1 MDLNDNEM
9 LYKPSSVW
17 IRSLIW
23 AIIGSFSF
31 GFIYACIARMDEVVI
46 AKGELQALGAE
57 RPIRAPI
64 SGIVSEI
71 YIKEG
76 DSVEKNSKLLKFD
89 NNVLLAKK
97 EGLKA
102 KLEELKSSINS
113 ESEILKEISILANAG
128 GIQKLQYLQQKNK
141 VIELGFAK
149 KQIEAEIKEI
159 NFDKKKTVLVS
170 PVKGKVFNLIS
181 VSEGFAANQGETL
194 LKIVPSGDTEAK
206 IFLKNSDI
214 GFVKINMKAKI
225 RVDAYPFTEFGSI
238 NGVLKSIGDE
248 VIRSNQEVQNS
259 LFPAYVSL
267 ENQYL
272 EKNGEKLIVR
282 SGQSVS
288 VNLIVRNRRIISLLT
303 DAVDKA
309 IDSLKGIKS

>member
-9 LYKPSSVW
+9 LYRPSSLW

-76 DSVEKNSKLLKFD
+76 DSVDKNSELLKFD

-102 KLEELKSSINS
+102 KLEELKSSIDS
-113 ESEILKEISILANAG
+113 ESEILKEISI
-128 GIQKLQYLQQKNK
+128 
-141 VIELGFAK
+141 
-149 KQIEAEIKEI
+149 
-159 NFDKKKTVLVS
+159 
-170 PVKGKVFNLIS
+170 
-181 VSEGFAANQGETL
+181 
-194 LKIVPSGDTEAK
+194 
-206 IFLKNSDI
+206 
-214 GFVKINMKAKI
+214 
-225 RVDAYPFTEFGSI
+225 
-238 NGVLKSIGDE
+238 
-248 VIRSNQEVQNS
+248 
-259 LFPAYVSL
+259 
-267 ENQYL
+267 
-272 EKNGEKLIVR
+272 
-282 SGQSVS
+282 
-288 VNLIVRNRRIISLLT
+288 
-303 DAVDKA
+303 
-309 IDSLKGIKS
+309 

>member
-9 LYKPSSVW
+9 LYRPSSLW

-76 DSVEKNSKLLKFD
+76 DSVDKNSKLLKFD

-113 ESEILKEISILANAG
+113 ETEILEEISILAKAG

-141 VIELGFAK
+141 VIELGFTK

-159 NFDKKKTVLVS
+159 NFDKKKTLLVS

-214 GFVKINMKAKI
+214 GFVKTNMKAKI

-248 VIRSNQEVQNS
+248 VIRSNQETMNS

-267 ENQYL
+267 EKQYL
-272 EKNGEKLIVR
+272 EKNGEKLFVR

>member
-9 LYKPSSVW
+9 LYRPSSLW

-76 DSVEKNSKLLKFD
+76 DSVDKNSKLLKFD

-170 PVKGKVFNLIS
+170 PVEGKVFNLIS

-214 GFVKINMKAKI
+214 GFVKTNMKAKI

-238 NGVLKSIGDE
+238 NGILKSIGDE
-248 VIRSNQEVQNS
+248 VIRSNQEAQNS

-267 ENQYL
+267 EKQYL
-272 EKNGEKLIVR
+272 EKNGEKLFVR

-288 VNLIVRNRRIISLLT
+288 VNLVVRNRRIISLLT

>member
-9 LYKPSSVW
+9 LYRPSSLW

-71 YIKEG
+71 YIKED
-76 DSVEKNSKLLKFD
+76 DSVDKNSKLLKFD

-113 ESEILKEISILANAG
+113 ESEILKEISILAKAG

-141 VIELGFAK
+141 VIELGFTK

-159 NFDKKKTVLVS
+159 NFDKKKTLLVS

-214 GFVKINMKAKI
+214 GFVKTNMKAKI

-248 VIRSNQEVQNS
+248 VIRSNQEAQNS

-267 ENQYL
+267 EKQFL
-272 EKNGEKLIVR
+272 EKNGEKLFVR